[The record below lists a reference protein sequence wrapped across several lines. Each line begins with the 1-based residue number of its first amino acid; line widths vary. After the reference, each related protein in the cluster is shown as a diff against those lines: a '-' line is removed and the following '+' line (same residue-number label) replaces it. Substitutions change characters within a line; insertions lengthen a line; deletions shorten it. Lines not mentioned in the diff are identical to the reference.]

1 MGTKK
6 IEVVGAA
13 VVLISLLSGCGA
25 AVSETSSSASSDAT
39 ATASKTAAST
49 KAPTPIK
56 APVGPPVD
64 GGSYATAVELRTAA
78 EAAGLVC
85 TSWVVQ
91 EFKYGSGGNC
101 GDGKDIVA
109 VYPDQSSLD
118 EQLAVWTSF
127 GKMVEMKVLVG
138 KNWSINSA
146 AATNLQRRL
155 GGKLFTT
162 PGK

>member
-6 IEVVGAA
+6 SVFVGVA
-13 VVLISLLSGCGA
+13 VVLIGLLSGCSA
-25 AVSETSSSASSDAT
+25 AVSETSSSVSTAAT
-39 ATASKTAAST
+39 ATASKAATST

-56 APVGPPVD
+56 APVGPPLD

-91 EFKYGSGGNC
+91 ELKYASGGNC
-101 GDGKDIVA
+101 GDGKDILA
-109 VYPDQSSLD
+109 VYSDQSSLD
-118 EQLAVWTSF
+118 EQLAAWSSF

-146 AATNLQRRL
+146 SATNLQKKL